1 MLIDYKLKEETIY
14 NYFINSVCNGKISH
28 AYLIEDNGNQLESY
42 NIIISIIKYLLCPSN
57 NIKKEN
63 CGNCNICSLIND
75 LNYPELK
82 IIEPDGIN
90 IKKEQMLDLQ
100 NAFSTK
106 PIYGKYR
113 ICIIKSS
120 EKLNSSSANSILK
133 FLEEPTENVIIFLM
147 ANYKYKVI
155 PTIVSRCQVL
165 KLNLLNNKVNNLS
178 NNIKNNY
185 FNEEKEYVEYVKKIV
200 SLIKEFEIVK
210 YEILANKEIYNYK
223 DNLKLFLDAMILV
236 YNDMLNKSK
245 CINVYDKYCEEISSI
260 CSSINQDDII
270 KRINA
275 LILFSNN
282 EKYNVN
288 KELFID
294 NLFISMVEGK

>member
-1 MLIDYKLKEETIY
+1 MLVDYKLKEEIVY
-14 NYFINSVCNGKISH
+14 NYFINSVHNNKISH

-42 NIIISIIKYLLCPSN
+42 NFIISIIKYLLCSN
-57 NIKKEN
+57 NNVEKEN
-63 CGNCNICSLIND
+63 CGNCNICSLINE

-165 KLNLLNNKVNNLS
+165 KLNLLNNKVNSLS
-178 NNIKNNY
+178 SNIKNNY
-185 FNEEKEYVEYVKKIV
+185 FSDEKEYIEYVKKII
-200 SLIKEFEIVK
+200 SLIKEFEIIK
-210 YEILANKEIYNYK
+210 YEVLANKEIYNYK
-223 DNLKLFLDAMILV
+223 DNLKLFLDVMILI
-236 YNDMLNKSK
+236 YNDMLNKNEY
-245 CINVYDKYCEEISSI
+245 INIYDGYCEEISNI

-270 KRINA
+270 KRINV